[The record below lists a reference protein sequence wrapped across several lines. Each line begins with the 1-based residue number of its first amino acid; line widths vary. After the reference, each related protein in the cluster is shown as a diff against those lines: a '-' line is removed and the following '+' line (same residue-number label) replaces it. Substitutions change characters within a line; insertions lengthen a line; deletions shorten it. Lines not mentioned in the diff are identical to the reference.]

1 MNIIKATFTP
11 QYWALPKDIALIFG
25 YKSPTKLL
33 TSFRAFCDGRPNYF
47 NPTKPYKAEEGTKTL
62 YNIYA
67 FAHYFENR
75 ELLDAG
81 SRSIKFDDDLPR
93 LIQAYGLHL
102 LREEVV

>member
-33 TSFRAFCDGRPNYF
+33 TSFRAFCDSRPNFF
-47 NPTKPYKAEEGTKTL
+47 NPTKPYRDLEGSETV

-67 FAHYFENR
+67 FAYYFEHR
-75 ELLDAG
+75 KLLDAG
-81 SRSIKFDDDLPR
+81 TRSLKFENDLPR
-93 LIQAYGLHL
+93 LIEAYSLHL
-102 LREEVV
+102 LREEVI